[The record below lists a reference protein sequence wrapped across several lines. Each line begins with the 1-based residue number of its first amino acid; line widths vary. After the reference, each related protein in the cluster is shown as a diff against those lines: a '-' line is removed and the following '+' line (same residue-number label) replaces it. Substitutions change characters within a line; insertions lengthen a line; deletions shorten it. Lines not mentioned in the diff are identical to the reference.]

1 MVYGVAACS
10 RIQPQPDPSAPVL
23 TLIRNS
29 TGMGDT
35 TGSWFITNP
44 EISDFTICHGNTCRY
59 ISRTSLNDTEWN
71 PVSGLFS
78 TPANTPAGER
88 ERVRKAVALLE
99 AVVGEKTGTSNDKAE
114 NFKGM
119 GESGQMDCVDEST
132 NTSVYLI
139 LLQNAG
145 LLHWHTVD
153 RRASRG
159 LLSLQPPHF
168 TAVLREKQSSER
180 YAVDSW
186 FLDNGEPPYIVPL
199 SVWKGGWKPGFGAES
214 VIGK

>member
-1 MVYGVAACS
+1 MDSLQRLKRSVLILGMVYGVAACS

-29 TGMGDT
+29 TGIGDT

-88 ERVRKAVALLE
+88 ERVAGSTE
-99 AVVGEKTGTSNDKAE
+99 AGVRARGTSIGSARPWLCWRQL
-114 NFKGM
+114 
-119 GESGQMDCVDEST
+119 SGKKPELQMIKRKTLKEWV
-132 NTSVYLI
+132 
-139 LLQNAG
+139 
-145 LLHWHTVD
+145 
-153 RRASRG
+153 RAARWIASMN
-159 LLSLQPPHF
+159 PP
-168 TAVLREKQSSER
+168 
-180 YAVDSW
+180 
-186 FLDNGEPPYIVPL
+186 IPL
-199 SVWKGGWKPGFGAES
+199 F
-214 VIGK
+214 I